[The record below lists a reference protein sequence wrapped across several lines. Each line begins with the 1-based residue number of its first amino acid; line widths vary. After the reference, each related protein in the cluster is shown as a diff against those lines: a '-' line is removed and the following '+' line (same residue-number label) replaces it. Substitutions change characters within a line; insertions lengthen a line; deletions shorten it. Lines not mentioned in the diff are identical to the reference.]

1 MILKIID
8 NNNNIL
14 EKKIQLEDFDIENEN
29 NNNLESHPEI
39 KIIIINNNNN
49 EERIFEKSLSLCIIK
64 LEEYRKKN
72 IFGKINEESEIS
84 KIRITV
90 NDNNQLY
97 SNIFY
102 YWQLLRFCSNS
113 QDFFNA
119 LRNYFYDNKIILIEH
134 NLDSTYEFK
143 VDLSYIREYK
153 IEIRKNQI
161 NYSEYTCC
169 ACCECKCYQ
178 NLYTFCLNKKYFC
191 LCLCLYAIIRI
202 FLKVLFYFCKLIIR
216 ILLQIGEIYFSLIL
230 LGFFLETTT
239 ILLTGSQVFMHGG
252 WWVLEI
258 YLFSYL
264 AFFLNY
270 QLVYPLVLQ
279 FWEALKF
286 RYIKERNPF
295 IIIVRSMKTN
305 DFIGGENK
313 LSENILDIICICTSV
328 LYLISFLIYNST
340 PLLFEIINLFIFII
354 FPLIKSSI
362 IYFYNWYIGLI
373 IIKFRLSRN
382 NNNIND
388 ENVRKLVNFDK
399 FSQKLKSNEFNESYG
414 ELDPIRLRMYGEGL
428 INFQS
433 ECFKWK
439 FISSLFSFF
448 LTILTYSLKFRSWK
462 FPLYFLFFF
471 IAIFPVST
479 AIPLDNCNENIKNLK
494 I

>member
-1 MILKIID
+1 M
-8 NNNNIL
+8 
-14 EKKIQLEDFDIENEN
+14 
-29 NNNLESHPEI
+29 
-39 KIIIINNNNN
+39 
-49 EERIFEKSLSLCIIK
+49 
-64 LEEYRKKN
+64 
-72 IFGKINEESEIS
+72 
-84 KIRITV
+84 
-90 NDNNQLY
+90 
-97 SNIFY
+97 
-102 YWQLLRFCSNS
+102 
-113 QDFFNA
+113 
-119 LRNYFYDNKIILIEH
+119 
-134 NLDSTYEFK
+134 
-143 VDLSYIREYK
+143 
-153 IEIRKNQI
+153 
-161 NYSEYTCC
+161 
-169 ACCECKCYQ
+169 
-178 NLYTFCLNKKYFC
+178 
-191 LCLCLYAIIRI
+191 
-202 FLKVLFYFCKLIIR
+202 
-216 ILLQIGEIYFSLIL
+216 
-230 LGFFLETTT
+230 GF
-239 ILLTGSQVFMHGG
+239 
-252 WWVLEI
+252 I
-258 YLFSYL
+258 YLFINLFIYL
-264 AFFLNY
+264 NF
-270 QLVYPLVLQ
+270 QIVYPLVLQ

-313 LSENILDIICICTSV
+313 LSENILDIIYICTSV

-354 FPLIKSSI
+354 FPLIKSS
-362 IYFYNWYIGLI
+362 IGLI